1 MLIGIVGKAN
11 VGKSTFFKAQTLAGV
26 DIGNFPFTTIRPNRG
41 SGYVKVECID
51 KEFNTKCNPRFGYCI
66 DSKRFVPVELLDVA
80 GLVPGAHE
88 GKGMGNQF
96 LDDLNQADVLIH
108 IIDIAGSTNE
118 KGESVPALSYDPS
131 NDIRFLEHELDMWYL
146 RLIEKGWDRFA
157 RSVNQ
162 EKPELNK
169 AVAKQLSSLRVTE
182 TLIER
187 IIQKLNLN
195 PDIMKWDREILL
207 KIATDLRKATKP
219 MIIACNKIDIAGA
232 YENFERLKNEFPEQ
246 LLVPCSAEA
255 ELALR
260 EAAKHGLIKYIP
272 GGNGFEIID
281 NAKLNEKQK
290 SALGFIKKEVLEK
303 YGSTG
308 VQKVL
313 DAAVFELLK
322 YIAAYP
328 VATNKLTDKDGRI
341 LPDCFLVPKDITA
354 LEFAFRVH
362 TDLGNQFIKAID
374 QKTKLIVGKEH
385 KLRHRDVIEIVTS
398 K

>member
-1 MLIGIVGKAN
+1 MLVGIVGKAN
-11 VGKSTFFKAQTLAGV
+11 VGKSTFFKASTLADV
-26 DIGNFPFTTIRPNRG
+26 AIAPYPFTTIAKNEG
-41 SGYVKVECID
+41 VGFVSVDCVD
-51 KEFNTKCNPRFGYCI
+51 KEFNIKCKPRFGYCI
-66 DSKRFVPVELLDVA
+66 DGIRFVPVELLDVA

-108 IIDIAGSTNE
+108 IIDVSGSTNE
-118 KGESVPALSYDPS
+118 KGEPAPALSYDPS
-131 NDIRFLEHELDMWYL
+131 NDIKFLEHELDMWYL

-157 RSVNQ
+157 RTVNQ

-182 TLIER
+182 KLIENV
-187 IIQKLNLN
+187 IQKLKLDI
-195 PDIMKWDREILL
+195 DIMKWDKNAL
-207 KIATDLRKATKP
+207 ATEFRKATKP
-219 MIIACNKIDIAGA
+219 MLIACNKIDVKGA
-232 YENFERLKNEFPEQ
+232 YENFERLKSEFPHY

-260 EAAKHGLIKYIP
+260 EASKHGLIKYAP
-272 GGNGFEIID
+272 GDNNFEIID
-281 NAKLNEKQK
+281 EQKLNEKQK
-290 SALGFIKKEVLEK
+290 NALNFIRTEVLERFD
-303 YGSTG
+303 STG

-313 DAAVFELLK
+313 DVAFFELLRH
-322 YIAAYP
+322 IAVYP
-328 VATNKLTDKDGRI
+328 VATNKLTDKNGNV

-354 LEFAFRVH
+354 LEFAFKVH
-362 TDLGNQFIKAID
+362 TDIGNNFVKAVD

-385 KLRHRDVIEIVTS
+385 KLKHLDVIEIITS